1 QDPLNPPINESEFEE
16 IMSRNRTVSSSAIAR
31 AVADA
36 STGEFASAIETLVTA
51 ISLIKQSKVANDD
64 RCKILISSLQDTLH
78 GIESKS
84 YSTRSKD
91 RPRSR
96 ERDRSRE
103 RSSRREKSSRRD
115 RSRSRERDYRDRSR
129 ERDRYHEGSL
139 PGQGEGAP
147 EPPLSWPAF
156 TTRRASPCGASVFLY
171 SPVATPTL
179 HCFLSGCTV
188 KCH

>member
-1 QDPLNPPINESEFEE
+1 MLCSYGPSLLWDRVCSRQDPLNPPINEAEFEE

-36 STGEFASAIETLVTA
+36 SAGEFASAIETLVTA

-84 YSTRSKD
+84 YSSRSKD

-129 ERDRYHEGSL
+129 ERDRYHEDRYRDKEREHRS
-139 PGQGEGAP
+139 
-147 EPPLSWPAF
+147 
-156 TTRRASPCGASVFLY
+156 R
-171 SPVATPTL
+171 
-179 HCFLSGCTV
+179 H
-188 KCH
+188 